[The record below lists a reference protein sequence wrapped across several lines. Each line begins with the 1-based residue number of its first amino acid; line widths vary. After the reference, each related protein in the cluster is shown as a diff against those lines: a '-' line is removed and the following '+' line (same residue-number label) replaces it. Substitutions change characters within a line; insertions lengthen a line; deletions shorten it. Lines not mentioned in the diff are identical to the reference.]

1 MVCSFTT
8 LEEPKSIYVPLFI
21 AVGILAGTG
30 LFHALLKFAYRRYLL
45 SREDTRSD
53 LLKDLGDLP
62 QPSASTYTLTE
73 EDVPN
78 FNQLQQQQ
86 QQRQQL
92 VEEVK
97 ALGRLKKIS
106 RMKSVDVL
114 RGVCLAIMIF
124 VNYGA
129 GGYSLLDHAPWNG
142 LHLVSVW
149 VELFGKG
156 LFEL

>member
-1 MVCSFTT
+1 
-8 LEEPKSIYVPLFI
+8 VPLFI
-21 AVGILAGTG
+21 AVGILVGTG
-30 LFHALLKFAYRRYLL
+30 LFHTLLKFAYKRYLL

-62 QPSASTYTLTE
+62 QPSTSTYTLTE

-78 FNQLQQQQ
+78 FNQLQQ
-86 QQRQQL
+86 QQL

-142 LHLVSVW
+142 LHLVSV
-149 VELFGKG
+149 
-156 LFEL
+156 